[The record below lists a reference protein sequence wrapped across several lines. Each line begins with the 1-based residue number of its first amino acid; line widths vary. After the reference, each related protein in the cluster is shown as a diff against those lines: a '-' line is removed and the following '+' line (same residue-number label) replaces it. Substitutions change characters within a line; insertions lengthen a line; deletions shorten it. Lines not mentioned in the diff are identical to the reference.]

1 MRIERDLSG
10 NIGQVRTWPL
20 KGKVEPSEQLMF

>member
-1 MRIERDLSG
+1 VRIEWDLSG
-10 NIGQVRTWPL
+10 DIGQVRTWPL